1 MESGAAGHG
10 RSDEFAF
17 VIVEELCP
25 VVGASVCDAFVERGG
40 ERGIVG
46 KGGVWRRRIWAH
58 SHRRVQSAAAVSVAA
73 RMSVTSMVL
82 TCW

>member
-25 VVGASVCDAFVERGG
+25 VVGASVRDAFVERGG

-46 KGGVWRRRIWAH
+46 KGGMAKKDMGAFASPRPV
-58 SHRRVQSAAAVSVAA
+58 SCGLSVAA

>member
-25 VVGASVCDAFVERGG
+25 VVGAAAGMPALMVVAISNQSSVESGARLHAVAVPGWLPG
-40 ERGIVG
+40 PVGIVLLG
-46 KGGVWRRRIWAH
+46 W
-58 SHRRVQSAAAVSVAA
+58 
-73 RMSVTSMVL
+73 
-82 TCW
+82 